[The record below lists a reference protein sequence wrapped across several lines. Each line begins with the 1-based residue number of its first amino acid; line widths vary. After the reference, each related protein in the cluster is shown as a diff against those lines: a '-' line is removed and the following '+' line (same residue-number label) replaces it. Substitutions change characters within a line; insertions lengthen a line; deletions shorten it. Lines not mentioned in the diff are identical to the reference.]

1 LTELNRHYRA
11 DESAPSPVIDG
22 RVVLSVEFASC
33 PQRWQLAACPAE
45 NSWSEKTIQPLTR
58 APHSA

>member
-1 LTELNRHYRA
+1 
-11 DESAPSPVIDG
+11 VIDG